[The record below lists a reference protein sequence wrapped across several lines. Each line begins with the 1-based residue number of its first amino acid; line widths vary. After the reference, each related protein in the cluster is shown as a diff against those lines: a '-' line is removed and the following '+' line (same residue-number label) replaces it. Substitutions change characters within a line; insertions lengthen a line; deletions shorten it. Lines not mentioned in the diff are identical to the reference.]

1 MPNDKEIEY
10 LIDAKEEEV
19 CETCGGTGE
28 VTTKERVYANEP
40 HMADIGSEPCP
51 DCQNREQDYDPD

>member
-1 MPNDKEIEY
+1 MDNDKKIEY

-28 VTTKERVYANEP
+28 VTTMERVYPNEP
-40 HMADIGSEPCP
+40 HEAPIGSAPCP
-51 DCQNREQDYDPD
+51 DCSSREDDDYDN